1 MDERSRTRWTVWP
14 VLLAALMLMATA
26 CGGDTAKEP
35 KGDAKGTP
43 AAETPREA
51 EPTPDPSLPLVEVA
65 TDARFAFDTDR
76 IEAPA
81 GEPFQILFRN
91 TSDQPHNVAV
101 YETKGGVPLFRDPLF
116 QGEIFEGPDTMLYE
130 VPAMDPGTY
139 IFYCDIHR
147 SEGMKGEFVVG

>member
-1 MDERSRTRWTVWP
+1 MGAGLRTRWTLG
-14 VLLAALMLMATA
+14 VLIVALVASA
-26 CGGDTAKEP
+26 CGGDAEKEEAE
-35 KGDAKGTP
+35 GKGTP
-43 AAETPREA
+43 AAESAQEA

-65 TDARFAFDTDR
+65 TGGRFAFDTDSL
-76 IEAPA
+76 EAPA

-101 YETKGGVPLFRDPLF
+101 YETLDGVPLFRDPLF

-130 VPAMDPGTY
+130 VPAIDPGTY
-139 IFYCDIHR
+139 IFYCDLHR